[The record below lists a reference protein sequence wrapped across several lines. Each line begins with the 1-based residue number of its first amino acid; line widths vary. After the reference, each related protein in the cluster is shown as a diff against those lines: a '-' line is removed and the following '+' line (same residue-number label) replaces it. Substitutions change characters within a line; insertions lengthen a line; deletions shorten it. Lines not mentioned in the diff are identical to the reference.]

1 MLRGLNELTLDA
13 KGRLAI
19 PTRYRQEL
27 TDSCGGQ
34 LVVTVDRDHCLL
46 VYPFPEWEIVEK
58 KIVKLPALNSRV
70 RQLQRLLV
78 GHATEV
84 EMDGSGRVLVPPPL
98 RDYAALD
105 KKVVLLGQG
114 NKFELW
120 DAQRWQ
126 DRRQEWLEG
135 GEEEGSLPEELES
148 LSL

>member
-1 MLRGLNELTLDA
+1 MLRGLNELSLDA

-46 VYPFPEWEIVEK
+46 MYPFPEWEIVEK

-70 RQLQRLLV
+70 RQLQRLLI

-98 RDYAALD
+98 REYAELD

-120 DAQRWQ
+120 DAHRWQ

-135 GEEEGSLPEELES
+135 GDDEGSLPEELET
-148 LSL
+148 LAL